1 MGVSANEVLVISGV
15 SAMQR
20 FGNVAR
26 QAFGPLPSRWPIEG
40 SWLDRADK
48 RVSGPLLRLQLGL
61 VLEVVLSVPGC
72 FFGMPAILAVAPSI
86 VAAATSNTNTVSR
99 QSVITLGAGGLLL
112 CLWGVVLSVPRHSE
126 RIALKLFSMRACVVG
141 PAVGM
146 YLVESNPGFGA
157 AARSQAHLTLLSW
170 FVSLAPTLVIKHQ
183 TRRRRP
189 LVCEAAQLG
198 EITSKSVALK
208 RCAHSHA
215 LRTNDA
221 GSSPARPSH
230 RSSVAVSQV
239 KHHPTPSSARLEC
252 CLPERRRR
260 RCARICLLVASMRLS
275 RLGAHLR
282 AGLVRRPYLLARAPR
297 T

>member
-1 MGVSANEVLVISGV
+1 
-15 SAMQR
+15 
-20 FGNVAR
+20 
-26 QAFGPLPSRWPIEG
+26 
-40 SWLDRADK
+40 
-48 RVSGPLLRLQLGL
+48 
-61 VLEVVLSVPGC
+61 LEVVLSVPGC

-208 RCAHSHA
+208 RLSIIPHLLRRDSNAAFPSGDAVGALVFAYSLHRCGYRGWALTCALGSCAGRIYWHA
-215 LRTNDA
+215 HHVLDVTTGAAIGFGTSAVLDWLT
-221 GSSPARPSH
+221 
-230 RSSVAVSQV
+230 SVVSWQHAAAAQAVLTVIALVCGTTKTIKVAS
-239 KHHPTPSSARLEC
+239 PSSTTGQEKLD
-252 CLPERRRR
+252 
-260 RCARICLLVASMRLS
+260 
-275 RLGAHLR
+275 
-282 AGLVRRPYLLARAPR
+282 
-297 T
+297 